1 MGAGQSSNGNSMP
14 TKENGSTPSNTG
26 MVVTSTNVRR
36 NAMNSRKRR
45 NNGMNAGGM
54 PIAERSITVME
65 EEPVNNS
72 QQGGRRR
79 TSGARKAMS
88 LRQKA
93 NRKSRKGSR
102 KH

>member
-1 MGAGQSSNGNSMP
+1 MGAGQSSNGNSVP
-14 TKENGSTPSNTG
+14 TNGSTPSNTG

-54 PIAERSITVME
+54 NIAERSITVMDK
-65 EEPVNNS
+65 EPMNNTNMK
-72 QQGGRRR
+72 QAGGRRR
-79 TSGARKAMS
+79 KSRK
-88 LRQKA
+88 L
-93 NRKSRKGSR
+93 RKSRKIHKGSR